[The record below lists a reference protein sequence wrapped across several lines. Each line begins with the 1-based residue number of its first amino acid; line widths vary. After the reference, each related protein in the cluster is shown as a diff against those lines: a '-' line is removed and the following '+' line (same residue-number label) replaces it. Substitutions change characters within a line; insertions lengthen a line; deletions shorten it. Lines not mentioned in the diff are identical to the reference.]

1 MPTDIPTAKVLN
13 LRSQGLTNNQ
23 IIQTLQREGY
33 GVNSV
38 YDAMNQAELKANV
51 EAYPMEPGQFQNQ
64 FQEQTQQAQ
73 NNSNNPPQMQ
83 QYSQDTLQALVEAVI
98 EEKWEELVKGMQ
110 RVIDWKDK
118 TEQRLT
124 SVEQDIKDVKESFS
138 KLHAALVEKV
148 GEYDQ
153 HVMGVST
160 ELQALEK
167 VFQKILPGFVESVGE
182 LARVTRD
189 MKEIH
194 AEMKGKI
201 EK

>member
-13 LRSQGLTNNQ
+13 LKSQNLTNNQ
-23 IIQTLQREGY
+23 IIQSLQREGY
-33 GVNSV
+33 TVNQV

-64 FQEQTQQAQ
+64 FQEPMQQTQSNTNNAQ
-73 NNSNNPPQMQ
+73 PP

-189 MKEIH
+189 MKDLH
-194 AEMKGKI
+194 AEMRNKK
-201 EK
+201 E